1 MNIGQILTDI
11 GSGLASIVP
20 VFFGAIWEGFAV
32 LFLTYTEAE
41 GVMTVTGFNA
51 LGSLCLA
58 FAVLGI
64 CYKIIPA
71 ILRSRLAVIFLPINA
86 VMAGIIL

>member
-20 VFFGAIWEGFAV
+20 SFFGAIWEGFAT

-51 LGSLCLA
+51 LGSLSLA
-58 FAVLGI
+58 FTILAI
-64 CYKIIPA
+64 CYKILPA
-71 ILRSRLAVIFLPINA
+71 VTSFLGKKIKAARRSKARAK
-86 VMAGIIL
+86 